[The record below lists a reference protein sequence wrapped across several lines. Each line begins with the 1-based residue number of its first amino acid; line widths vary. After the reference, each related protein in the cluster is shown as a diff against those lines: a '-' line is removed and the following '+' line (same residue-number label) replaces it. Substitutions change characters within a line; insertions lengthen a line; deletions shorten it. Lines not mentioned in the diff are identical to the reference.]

1 MAINRNTPATVLVV
15 GYVDRITEQ
24 RKREDRTVYAHDLTI
39 ETESGGKLAARVWIR
54 DGASVV
60 EVPTVGEFVAYM
72 ASVSE
77 RRGQDGTLYTELH
90 VQRVVEPGDV
100 DKLHSFLGATAAA

>member
-15 GYVDRITEQ
+15 GYVDRISEQ
-24 RKREDRTVYAHDLTI
+24 RKREDRALYAHDLTI

-54 DGASVV
+54 DGAPA
-60 EVPTVGEFVAYM
+60 VPVPSVGEFVAYM

-77 RRGQDGTLYTELH
+77 RRGQDGTLRTELH
-90 VQRVVEPGDV
+90 VQRAVTADDA
-100 DKLHSFLGATAAA
+100 DKLNSLTSATAAA